1 MPDSYTKFPR
11 PESID
16 FFEKAMR
23 NHNKVRNIKKL
34 STSYYEIHRRDLST
48 IRVFVSNYYALSL
61 SDYYDVLEDYDDI
74 DLIIV
79 YKIANYVALK
89 KLKSIITKTLNDEFG
104 LPVHY
109 TTLSQN
115 EYAEMEQLHIEKQ
128 QIIFDSNNKSIV

>member
-1 MPDSYTKFPR
+1 MIDS
-11 PESID
+11 
-16 FFEKAMR
+16 
-23 NHNKVRNIKKL
+23 
-34 STSYYEIHRRDLST
+34 
-48 IRVFVSNYYALSL
+48 
-61 SDYYDVLEDYDDI
+61 VLEDNVKASVILMGSFQFEKSANDI

-115 EYAEMEQLHIEKQ
+115 EYAEMEQLHKEKQ